1 MYLPVIYSLILTAL
15 LVMAVKHF
23 QPKTDDATEQKKQSK
38 MLFSTGFFLFIVLL
52 IGFHLMGIGE
62 TKSVSQRGGNS
73 NDYETTM
80 LEQIH
85 QPIHTGF
92 PPF

>member
-1 MYLPVIYSLILTAL
+1 MYLPVVYSLILTAL
-15 LVMAVKHF
+15 VVVGVKHV
-23 QPKTDDATEQKKQSK
+23 QPKTDDEHTQKKQTK
-38 MLFSTGFFLFIVLL
+38 MLFSTGFFMFIVLL

-62 TKSVSQRGGNS
+62 KPATQGGAGGA
-73 NDYETTM
+73 DYETAM
-80 LEQIH
+80 LERMN